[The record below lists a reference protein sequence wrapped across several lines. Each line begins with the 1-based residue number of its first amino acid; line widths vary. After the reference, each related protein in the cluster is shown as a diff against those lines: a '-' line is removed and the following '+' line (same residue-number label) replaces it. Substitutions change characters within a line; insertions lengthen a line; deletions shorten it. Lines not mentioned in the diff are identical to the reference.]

1 MKKILILCLVLA
13 GIAGGVF
20 YYGMQKTENNKP
32 KKLISDFLYNYF
44 NVSQEEAEMRI
55 SENNFDIPM
64 KEEFTEEGHEQAL
77 RDTYSLML
85 CEFASSFRS
94 DIRLT
99 DQEITL
105 LYDSEVKRYDFRV
118 VLEFTSVSESDALK
132 YHMNIRKNKNGM
144 KVTDE
149 MKGYIDLVETDSGY
163 KICSL
168 KIQGSEGTY

>member
-1 MKKILILCLVLA
+1 M
-13 GIAGGVF
+13 
-20 YYGMQKTENNKP
+20 
-32 KKLISDFLYNYF
+32 KKLISDFLESYF
-44 NVSQEEAEMRI
+44 NVSLKEAKKRM
-55 SENNFDIPM
+55 SENNLDMPM
-64 KEEFTEEGHEQAL
+64 KEAFTREGYENAV

-132 YHMNIRKNKNGM
+132 YHMNIQKNKNGM

-168 KIQGSEGTY
+168 KIQGSEGMY

>member
-1 MKKILILCLVLA
+1 M
-13 GIAGGVF
+13 
-20 YYGMQKTENNKP
+20 
-32 KKLISDFLYNYF
+32 KKLISDFLESYF
-44 NVSQEEAEMRI
+44 NVSLKEAKKRM
-55 SENNFDIPM
+55 SENNLDMPM
-64 KEEFTEEGHEQAL
+64 KEAFTKEGYENAV

-132 YHMNIRKNKNGM
+132 YHMNIQKNKNGM

>member
-1 MKKILILCLVLA
+1 M
-13 GIAGGVF
+13 
-20 YYGMQKTENNKP
+20 
-32 KKLISDFLYNYF
+32 KKLISDFLESYF
-44 NVSQEEAEMRI
+44 NVSLKEAKKRM
-55 SENNFDIPM
+55 SENNLDMPM
-64 KEEFTEEGHEQAL
+64 KEAFTREGYENAV

-132 YHMNIRKNKNGM
+132 YHMNIQKNKNGM

-149 MKGYIDLVETDSGY
+149 MKGYIDLVETDSGI
-163 KICSL
+163 KSVH
-168 KIQGSEGTY
+168 

>member
-1 MKKILILCLVLA
+1 M
-13 GIAGGVF
+13 
-20 YYGMQKTENNKP
+20 
-32 KKLISDFLYNYF
+32 KKLISDFLESYF
-44 NVSQEEAEMRI
+44 NVSLKEAKKRM
-55 SENNFDIPM
+55 SENNLDMPM
-64 KEEFTEEGHEQAL
+64 KEAFTREGYENAVG
-77 RDTYSLML
+77 DTYSLML

-99 DQEITL
+99 DLEITL

-132 YHMNIRKNKNGM
+132 YHMNIQKNKNGM